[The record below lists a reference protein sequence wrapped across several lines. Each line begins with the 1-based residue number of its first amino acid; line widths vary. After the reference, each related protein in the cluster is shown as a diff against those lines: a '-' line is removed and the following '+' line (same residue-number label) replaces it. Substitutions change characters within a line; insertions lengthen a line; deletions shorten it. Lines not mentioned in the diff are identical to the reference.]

1 MSELGV
7 RYKCFKCQTK
17 FYDLTAPQ
25 PICPA
30 CGENQNND
38 QSRMPSPKQKKKI
51 YRLVSK
57 EAMVIPPESESI
69 EELGAA
75 DADNEKAYNQ
85 AVGDMEELSNEN
97 DHGDVDIPEE

>member
-38 QSRMPSPKQKKKI
+38 LSRKPSPKQKKKV

-57 EAMVIPPESESI
+57 ENMVIPHESESM
-69 EELGAA
+69 EEIGAGE
-75 DADNEKAYNQ
+75 DEKAYDQ
-85 AVGDMEELSNEN
+85 AVGDMEDLTNEHEHDN
-97 DHGDVDIPEE
+97 VDIPEE